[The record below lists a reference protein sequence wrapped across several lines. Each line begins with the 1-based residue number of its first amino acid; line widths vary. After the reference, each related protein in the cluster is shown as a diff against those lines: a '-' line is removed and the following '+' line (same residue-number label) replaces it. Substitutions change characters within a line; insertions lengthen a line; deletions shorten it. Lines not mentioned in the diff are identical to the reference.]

1 MQPDEDR
8 YEGAKVAEV
17 SQPQSLKATKVLHN
31 LINQLEDKLIPVLR
45 PTNTAK
51 ETATPEPV
59 KSELMQ
65 ELGYLQNRLN
75 SLLERLHV

>member
-1 MQPDEDR
+1 MHPDEDR
-8 YEGAKVAEV
+8 YEGQAKATAE
-17 SQPQSLKATKVLHN
+17 SPKSLQATKVLHS
-31 LINQLEDKLIPVLR
+31 LLNQLEDKLNPVLR
-45 PTNTAK
+45 PSMPQADAK
-51 ETATPEPV
+51 NPEPV